1 MRFLII
7 LLFCSLLPK
16 AIFPQSNWNEILNL
30 ETTVNITGIHFLNND
45 TGWVCADA
53 NSHIK
58 VLKTYDNGKNW
69 DTSLIQS
76 SYTPEDIY
84 FININTGFI
93 ACNSGKIY
101 KTTNGGDDWFLS
113 SCIECG
119 TEDDF
124 LQVIFINEN
133 TGFAPGGS
141 LYKTVDAG
149 NNWYKI
155 PEVPNA
161 LFGFFH
167 PLYNDWLFSY
177 NSYKSTDNGS
187 NWINSVTIPPLTQG
201 WFINNTSGWAIGGHS
216 STQHIY
222 KTINGG
228 ESWTLIKSPQIQ
240 YAKLQSISSDT
251 VWVASE
257 NKILRTYNSGV
268 NWTLFEFPYFGY
280 YHSDFQFVSG
290 KTGWVASKNKLFYT
304 DNGGSVSI
312 NLISNEIPSQYH
324 LSQNYPNPFN
334 PITKIQY
341 QIPKSGFVSIKVYD
355 INGKE
360 IVTLVN
366 ENHQA
371 GTFEAIF
378 DGSNSASGI
387 YFYRIQAGD
396 FVETK
401 KMMLTK

>member
-1 MRFLII
+1 MRFFAIIWGCLI
-7 LLFCSLLPK
+7 LPNV
-16 AIFPQSNWNEILNL
+16 IFPQSAWNVNL
-30 ETTVNITGIHFLNND
+30 SLESTAKITGIHFLNND

-84 FININTGFI
+84 FVNFSTGFI

-101 KTTNGGDDWFLS
+101 KTSNGGDNWS
-113 SCIECG
+113 SSNCIECG

-124 LQVIFINEN
+124 LQVSFINEN

-155 PEVPNA
+155 PEMPNA

-177 NSYKSTDNGS
+177 NSYKSTNNGN
-187 NWINSVTIPPLTQG
+187 NWINSGTIPPLTQG
-201 WFINNTSGWAIGGHS
+201 WFVNNTSGWAIGGHS

-228 ESWTLIKSPQIQ
+228 ESWVLIKSPQIR
-240 YAKLQSISSDT
+240 YSKLQAISSDT
-251 VWVASE
+251 IWVASE
-257 NKILRTYNSGV
+257 NKILRTYNSGL
-268 NWTLFEFPYFGY
+268 NWIIFEIEYQGF
-280 YHSDFQFVSG
+280 YHSDFQFLNG
-290 KTGWVASKNKLFYT
+290 KTGWITSLNKLYYT
-304 DNGGSVSI
+304 ENGGSV
-312 NLISNEIPSQYH
+312 NVNNISNEIPFQYN
-324 LSQNYPNPFN
+324 LFQNYPNPFN
-334 PITKIQY
+334 PTTKIQY
-341 QIPKSGFVSIKVYD
+341 QIPKAGFVSIKVYN

-360 IVTLVN
+360 IATLVN
-366 ENHQA
+366 ENHQP
-371 GTFEAIF
+371 GTYEATF
-378 DGSNSASGI
+378 DGSNFASGI
-387 YFYRIQAGD
+387 YFYSIKTND
-396 FVETK
+396 FSSTR
-401 KMMLTK
+401 KMMLIK